1 MLLRESSQRA
11 GLDTDLQV
19 VRGRSEDPDGGVPH
33 GAALRA
39 FAEAVLRDSE
49 DLDVRRA
56 TLVAAVGANPTAHAA
71 GVIASF
77 DAINRVADA
86 AGIHLDEESQARTG
100 DLIECLE
107 LEALRSA

>member
-11 GLDTDLQV
+11 GLGTDMQV
-19 VRGRSEDPDGGVPH
+19 VLGRSEDPDGGVPH

-39 FAEAVLRDSE
+39 FAKAVLQDSD
-49 DLDVRRA
+49 DLEARRA
-56 TLVAAVGANPTAHAA
+56 AVVAAVGADPAAHAA

-86 AGIHLDEESQARTG
+86 TGIRLDEESQARAG
-100 DLIECLE
+100 DLIESLE
-107 LEALRSA
+107 LEAMRSA